1 MSRKFTFRLAL
12 QSTIALGSLLV
23 ASMSM
28 AQSMCGY
35 SSGSMY
41 SPGYGYSGGGYSVSY
56 GYGASTAAE
65 VYLRGRAAVIDS
77 LGNFEV
83 NDSQAAI
90 LREQARTLDR
100 ENNLKQTEALE
111 AQKKMWA
118 DARDA
123 ARKASQ
129 VRAAEGQG
137 VLAQRRSTVYRNAY
151 QLSAAEL
158 NMTTGAIS
166 WPAALRDEK
175 FQNDRL
181 RIEELFRQYVGY
193 GSSDSAAAL
202 EITRSIDKLSR
213 TLSSDIASLPR
224 HDYLGAQ
231 KFLLGLKYGA
241 ASIQSAST

>member
-1 MSRKFTFRLAL
+1 MSRKFTFRLAV
-12 QSTIALGSLLV
+12 QSSIALGSLLV
-23 ASMSM
+23 ASTGM
-28 AQSMCGY
+28 AQSMCRY

-41 SPGYGYSGGGYSVSY
+41 SPGYGYASGGYSGSY
-56 GYGASTAAE
+56 GSRALTLAE
-65 VYLRGRAAVIDS
+65 GYLRGRAAVIDS

-90 LREQARTLDR
+90 LREQARSLDR

-137 VLAQRRSTVYRNAY
+137 VLAERRATIYRNAY

-193 GSSDSAAAL
+193 GSSDSAA
-202 EITRSIDKLSR
+202 
-213 TLSSDIASLPR
+213 
-224 HDYLGAQ
+224 
-231 KFLLGLKYGA
+231 
-241 ASIQSAST
+241 